1 MAIKVNGYQ
10 TYKRICPGCGQ
21 RIEDYEWV
29 QTTNH
34 GDGRTWHDKCWNNR
48 NKKIEQEE
56 KEKKERQII
65 LDTAKKYLGN
75 SVNEKL
81 VNQQMD
87 RYKSEGK
94 KYQGIK
100 LTLDYWYGT
109 QGGTPSKANGGIGI
123 VDFIYNEAAQKYKEK
138 LDREKAQRLQL
149 ADQGKHDNFL
159 NMDRKV
165 PTKIQQ
171 PRLPVNEEHFHL
183 D

>member
-21 RIEDYEWV
+21 GIEDDEMLV
-29 QTTNH
+29 GATNH
-34 GDGRTWHDKCWNNR
+34 GNRTWHDECWNNR
-48 NKKIEQEE
+48 HKKAEQED
-56 KEKKERQII
+56 KEKKLREDI
-65 LDTAKKYLGN
+65 LITARKYLG
-75 SVNEKL
+75 SSANEKL
-81 VNQQMD
+81 INQQMD

-109 QGGTPSKANGGIGI
+109 QGGTPGKANGGIGI

-159 NMDRKV
+159 NMERKV